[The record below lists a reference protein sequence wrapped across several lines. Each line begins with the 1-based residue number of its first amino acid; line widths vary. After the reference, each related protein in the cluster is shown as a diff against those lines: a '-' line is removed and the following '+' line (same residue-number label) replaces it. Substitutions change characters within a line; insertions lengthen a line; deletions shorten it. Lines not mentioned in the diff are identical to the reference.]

1 MHLVVSGYDASP
13 NTSPPRFFCVP
24 RTQPD
29 LGGHARSSS
38 RALSLMRHFRQVTVT
53 AFLLIPLSKT
63 SIFVRF
69 SYHIYSYFKCEI
81 LHRSCSTSTLSETR
95 LLKKRCP
102 QFRCSW
108 LLSHC
113 AVIAGGNIP
122 PTGLFSTSHGWAIAS
137 SELHN
142 CFHFRALFMFRPH
155 IHMQGYIHIC
165 IEEYIGALACAT
177 GPIIC
182 VPSAQLMH
190 TVASK

>member
-1 MHLVVSGYDASP
+1 MSHLVSSKAEFSVSKMCNVA
-13 NTSPPRFFCVP
+13 NF
-24 RTQPD
+24 
-29 LGGHARSSS
+29 L
-38 RALSLMRHFRQVTVT
+38 RQTCS
-53 AFLLIPLSKT
+53 F
-63 SIFVRF
+63 
-69 SYHIYSYFKCEI
+69 FKCN
-81 LHRSCSTSTLSETR
+81 LHKCFSTSTLSETR
-95 LLKKRCP
+95 LFKKRCP
-102 QFRCSW
+102 QFHCSW

-155 IHMQGYIHIC
+155 IHMQGYTHIC
-165 IEEYIGALACAT
+165 IEEYIGALACTT

-190 TVASK
+190 TVASSMEKRNCFLQAQPHPVLLK